1 MSNSG
6 VDITEIDWLKVSE
19 FASVS
24 ELSETHT
31 ADSSVQ
37 QQNTGGHV
45 NLHLNTIVYN
55 ETVCKTN
62 INNNK

>member
-1 MSNSG
+1 MSNSD

-31 ADSSVQ
+31 ADSDTCEFTLKHNCLQ
-37 QQNTGGHV
+37 RDCLQNQH
-45 NLHLNTIVYN
+45 
-55 ETVCKTN
+55 
-62 INNNK
+62 